1 MSEKD
6 ETQQDGPPKKRG
18 EAAWKENM
26 DRIAERND
34 AARKA
39 GRQRRETYDQAR
51 MKSRND
57 ADARRRAQLLDRT
70 RGN

>member
-1 MSEKD
+1 MSDKD
-6 ETQQDGPPKKRG
+6 ETQQEGSPKKRG

-39 GRQRRETYDQAR
+39 GRERRAAYDQAR
-51 MKSRND
+51 AQARND
-57 ADARRRAQLLDRT
+57 ADARRRAQLLKRSDT
-70 RGN
+70 D

>member
-1 MSEKD
+1 MSDSD

-26 DRIAERND
+26 ERIAERND

-39 GRQRRETYDQAR
+39 GRARRDTYDQGRAQAR
-51 MKSRND
+51 NE
-57 ADARRRAQLLDRT
+57 ADARRRAQLLDRSKPD
-70 RGN
+70 